1 MLFHTVCV
9 ASACNISALQDSMQ
23 SVDVPDMAPGDL
35 LAQFRIP
42 PAADCSEAAAVETAQ
57 TVTSGTEAEARFPR
71 FSMATGD
78 FVRAYT
84 NLHDPRFRGEPACV
98 GGSTGVVLSDS
109 SLAEDPGAGRWD
121 AVVTCFFIDTAPV
134 VLE

>member
-1 MLFHTVCV
+1 
-9 ASACNISALQDSMQ
+9 MQ
-23 SVDVPDMAPGDL
+23 AVDVPDVAAGDL
-35 LAQFRIP
+35 LSQFCP
-42 PAADCSEAAAVETAQ
+42 PSSDATAAAAAAGGEVQTAQ
-57 TVTSGTEAEARFPR
+57 TVTSGSEQEARFPR

-98 GGSTGVVLSDS
+98 ASNGVVLSDS

>member
-1 MLFHTVCV
+1 
-9 ASACNISALQDSMQ
+9 MQ
-23 SVDVPDMAPGDL
+23 AVDVPDVAAGDL
-35 LAQFRIP
+35 LSQFRPPSLP
-42 PAADCSEAAAVETAQ
+42 PATVPADGSVETAL
-57 TVTSGTEAEARFPR
+57 TATSGSEQELRFPR

-98 GGSTGVVLSDS
+98 APNGVVYSDS